1 VNSPLAALLNQGNG
15 LFLTS
20 TAEQAGIKRWRL
32 SALVKDGSLER
43 TYRGVYIE
51 SGGLDDTLFSMQQ
64 RAKKIVYSHE
74 TALFF
79 HGLTDRTPLR
89 YSITVPAS
97 YKPSASIKSLCK
109 IFYVKENLI
118 DLGKKE
124 MPSGMG
130 HQIISYNIERTLCDI
145 VRSRNKL
152 DHQIFIEAL
161 KGYAHRQDKNLAR
174 LAEYA
179 RQFGVLQLV
188 RQYMEV
194 LL

>member
-1 VNSPLAALLNQGNG
+1 VDNSVATLLNQGNG

-20 TAEQAGIKRWRL
+20 TAEQAGIKRWQL
-32 SALVKDGSLER
+32 SVLVKDGLLER
-43 TYRGVYIE
+43 ADRGVYIE
-51 SGGLDDTLFSMQQ
+51 AGGLDDTLFSMQQ

-79 HGLTDRTPLR
+79 HGLTDHTPLK

-97 YKPSASIKSLCK
+97 YKPSDTIKSVCK

-130 HQIISYNIERTLCDI
+130 HHITSYDIERTLCDI

-152 DHQIFIEAL
+152 DRQIFIEAL
-161 KGYAHRQDKNLAR
+161 KGYVQRQDKNLAR
-174 LAEYA
+174 LAHYA
-179 RQFGVLQLV
+179 RHFGVLQLL

>member
-1 VNSPLAALLNQGNG
+1 VDNAVSALLNQGNG

-20 TAEQAGIKRWRL
+20 TAEQVGIQRWRL
-32 SALVKDGSLER
+32 SALVKEGLLER
-43 TYRGVYIE
+43 SDRGVYIE
-51 SGGLDDTLFSMQQ
+51 VGGLDDTLFSMQQ
-64 RAKKIVYSHE
+64 RAKKLVYSHE

-79 HGLTDRTPLR
+79 HGLTDHTPLR

-97 YKPSASIKSLCK
+97 YKPSGAIKSACK
-109 IFYVKENLI
+109 IFYVKEDLI
-118 DLGKKE
+118 GLGKKE

-130 HQIISYNIERTLCDI
+130 HQITSYDIERTLCDI

-161 KGYAHRQDKNLAR
+161 KGYARRQDKNLDR

-179 RQFGVLQLV
+179 KQFGVLQLL
-188 RQYMEV
+188 RQYLEV

>member
-1 VNSPLAALLNQGNG
+1 VDNPVSALLNQGNG
-15 LFLTS
+15 LFFTS
-20 TAEQAGIKRWRL
+20 MAEQAGIKRWQL
-32 SALVKDGSLER
+32 SAFVKDGLLER
-43 TYRGVYIE
+43 ADRGVYIE
-51 SGGLDDTLFSMQQ
+51 AGGFDDTLFSMQQ

-74 TALFF
+74 TALFL
-79 HGLTDRTPLR
+79 HGLTDHTPLR

-97 YKPSASIKSLCK
+97 YKPSDAVKSVCK
-109 IFYVKENLI
+109 IFYIKENLI
-118 DLGKKE
+118 GLGKKE

-130 HQIISYNIERTLCDI
+130 HQIISYDIERTLCDI

-161 KGYAHRQDKNLAR
+161 KGYVRRQDRDLDR

-179 RQFGVLQLV
+179 RQFGVLQLL

>member
-1 VNSPLAALLNQGNG
+1 
-15 LFLTS
+15 
-20 TAEQAGIKRWRL
+20 
-32 SALVKDGSLER
+32 
-43 TYRGVYIE
+43 
-51 SGGLDDTLFSMQQ
+51 MQR

-97 YKPSASIKSLCK
+97 YKPSDAVKSICK
-109 IFYVKENLI
+109 IFYIKEDLI
-118 DLGKKE
+118 SLGKE
-124 MPSGMG
+124 EIPSGMG
-130 HQIISYNIERTLCDI
+130 HQITSYDIERTLCDI

-161 KGYAHRQDKNLAR
+161 KGYARRQDKDLDR

-179 RQFGVLQLV
+179 MQFGVLRLL